1 MQKQIRTQTNLDSFF
16 TNKCSK
22 QSEPTLNISSNLNNI
37 NSIKKYFYLSWDNE
51 FRPNEQAVWLDK
63 KPEKIN
69 FIEEIQ
75 SNYIYKGYVF
85 YLCGYFKDYDE
96 PIYNLSKETKF
107 KNAFFLKSHLQKSI
121 RKQNDSLAIQTSYH
135 LLKLDHVELL
145 RRISIIM
152 IEDVKVHESFTT
164 IIWLMI
170 ALSNDKKSNSK
181 SNSNNFSSNNKFRM
195 KKYIYEWVLGVIYTL
210 CQINEINNLQ
220 KIEYK
225 KEDES
230 RINKTNIQLF
240 NSYHQHDKEIY
251 SILYSIHIRISFG
264 GLNGDIEMFKN
275 FADNIN
281 NNINN
286 NINIKKNIYKII
298 NKTPI
303 RLIKIYVKE
312 LEIDDIDYTAID
324 YHCNSNFLEYIHK
337 KFPNIEIEE
346 LKKIIWHHSSGIN
359 YRISKSSNYNIEKW
373 IEIKDYVEKSQ
384 KYLLNSL

>member
-16 TNKCSK
+16 TNKSSK
-22 QSEPTLNISSNLNNI
+22 QSEPTLNLSSNLNNI

-51 FRPNEQAVWLDK
+51 YRPNEQAVWLDK

-264 GLNGDIEMFKN
+264 GLNGDIEMLKN
-275 FADNIN
+275 FAD
-281 NNINN
+281 NINN

-373 IEIKDYVEKSQ
+373 NEIKDYVEKSQ
-384 KYLLNSL
+384 KYLINSL

>member
-16 TNKCSK
+16 TNK
-22 QSEPTLNISSNLNNI
+22 SSNQSDSSLNNSSNVNNI
-37 NSIKKYFYLSWDNE
+37 NSLKKYFYLSWNNE
-51 FRPNEQAVWLDK
+51 FRPDEQAYWLDK
-63 KPEKIN
+63 KPDKVN

-75 SNYIYKGYVF
+75 SNYIYKGYTF
-85 YLCGYFKDYDE
+85 YLCGYFKDYDD

-107 KNAFFLKSHLQKSI
+107 KNIFFLKSHLQKSI

-152 IEDVKVHESFTT
+152 IEDVQIHESFTT

-170 ALSNDKKSNSK
+170 ALSNDKKSK
-181 SNSNNFSSNNKFRM
+181 SNNSSKFRI

-210 CQINEINNLQ
+210 CQINEINNFEN
-220 KIEYK
+220 KAYK
-225 KEDES
+225 KEDELKIS
-230 RINKTNIQLF
+230 KTNIQLF
-240 NSYHQHDKEIY
+240 NSFNQYNREIY

-264 GLNGDIEMFKN
+264 GLNGDIEMLKN
-275 FADNIN
+275 FANYINIINITKNIN
-281 NNINN
+281 
-286 NINIKKNIYKII
+286 KI
-298 NKTPI
+298 PI

-337 KFPNIEIEE
+337 KFPHIEMEE
-346 LKKIIWHHSSGIN
+346 LKKIIWYHSSGIN

-373 IEIKDYVEKSQ
+373 NEIKDYVEKSQ
-384 KYLLNSL
+384 KYLINSL